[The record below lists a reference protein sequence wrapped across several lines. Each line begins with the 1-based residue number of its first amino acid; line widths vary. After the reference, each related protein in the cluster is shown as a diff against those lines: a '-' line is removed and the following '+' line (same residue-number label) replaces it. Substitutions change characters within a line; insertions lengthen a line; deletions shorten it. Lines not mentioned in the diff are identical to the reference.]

1 MDRNTLLQN
10 KLTHSHK
17 TSRKFGAK
25 KYGRGG
31 EGGWSRHDQ
40 PQALP
45 TLSSSQ
51 SFRITLAR
59 REESVSTFKAPASP
73 PLPPLRKGGKGIVAP
88 FRGGK
93 ALLPRDVS
101 PSRAGKTRVSKPS
114 LQLAEH
120 PLFITPRWGSL
131 PWSLV
136 HLMLGVL
143 PKITCLLSL
152 LLSRSAITSDQG
164 HEFRF
169 DFPRARQRAGD
180 SRSRPLLRQPL
191 LSEHTPHFAR
201 CHFFFPGCEFRVVGE
216 PSATSVPVGSHR
228 HDSHLL
234 RAQVI
239 EQIRRVG
246 RGQHL
251 QAGVFLKDLPDH
263 FDQL

>member
-88 FRGGK
+88 LRRGK
-93 ALLPRDVS
+93 ALLPHDVT
-101 PSRAGKTRVSKPS
+101 PSRATKTRDSKPS
-114 LQLAEH
+114 LQYGEH
-120 PLFITPRWGSL
+120 RLFITPASSTSREGSEVMTWVSFDDDDRRATVYR
-131 PWSLV
+131 PWF
-136 HLMLGVL
+136 
-143 PKITCLLSL
+143 
-152 LLSRSAITSDQG
+152 RS
-164 HEFRF
+164 
-169 DFPRARQRAGD
+169 
-180 SRSRPLLRQPL
+180 
-191 LSEHTPHFAR
+191 
-201 CHFFFPGCEFRVVGE
+201 
-216 PSATSVPVGSHR
+216 
-228 HDSHLL
+228 
-234 RAQVI
+234 
-239 EQIRRVG
+239 
-246 RGQHL
+246 
-251 QAGVFLKDLPDH
+251 
-263 FDQL
+263 

>member
-88 FRGGK
+88 LRRGK
-93 ALLPRDVS
+93 ALLPHDVT
-101 PSRAGKTRVSKPS
+101 PSRATKTRDSKPS
-114 LQLAEH
+114 LQYGQH
-120 PLFITPRWGSL
+120 RLFITPRWPPS
-131 PWSLV
+131 PASQAA
-136 HLMLGVL
+136 
-143 PKITCLLSL
+143 
-152 LLSRSAITSDQG
+152 RSST
-164 HEFRF
+164 
-169 DFPRARQRAGD
+169 
-180 SRSRPLLRQPL
+180 
-191 LSEHTPHFAR
+191 
-201 CHFFFPGCEFRVVGE
+201 
-216 PSATSVPVGSHR
+216 
-228 HDSHLL
+228 
-234 RAQVI
+234 
-239 EQIRRVG
+239 
-246 RGQHL
+246 
-251 QAGVFLKDLPDH
+251 
-263 FDQL
+263 